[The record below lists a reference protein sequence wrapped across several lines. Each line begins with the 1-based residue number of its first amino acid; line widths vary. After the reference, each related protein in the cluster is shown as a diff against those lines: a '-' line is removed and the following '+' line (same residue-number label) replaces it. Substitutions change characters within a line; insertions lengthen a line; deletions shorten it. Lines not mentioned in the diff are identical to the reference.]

1 MIKQFLA
8 CLALCL
14 FFTGCT
20 ERPQR
25 VPIYERKAA
34 DNSERRSGPAMLLY
48 EQAELDQ
55 DINDSVIVI
64 PPGEKDKQDPTPNNE
79 QTTTPKY

>member
-1 MIKQFLA
+1 MTKQLLT

-14 FFTGCT
+14 FLTGCA
-20 ERPQR
+20 EKQQR

-64 PPGEKDKQDPTPNNE
+64 PPEEKDKKE
-79 QTTTPKY
+79 QTPTN

>member
-1 MIKQFLA
+1 MTKQLLIV
-8 CLALCL
+8 LALSL
-14 FFTGCT
+14 FLMGCA
-20 ERPQR
+20 EKQER

-64 PPGEKDKQDPTPNNE
+64 PPDEKIKKE
-79 QTTTPKY
+79 TTPTN

>member
-1 MIKQFLA
+1 MTKKLLA
-8 CLALCL
+8 CLALCI

-20 ERPQR
+20 EKQQR

-55 DINDSVIVI
+55 DINNSVIVI
-64 PPGEKDKQDPTPNNE
+64 PPEKKEKKEQSPTN
-79 QTTTPKY
+79 